1 MLNWI
6 SKNMK
11 WTFTAPA
18 LVLTALLLVFPLIYT
33 TWMSLHKW
41 SGSSV
46 KAPLWLGA
54 GNYINLF
61 TNDPRFVDAVG
72 RTLLF
77 TGVTVAAEVTL
88 GFGIAL
94 ILRKSFRGERIVRT
108 IILLPLVA
116 TPVAISMAWLL
127 LLEPTIGL
135 GNQVLGAFG
144 IPEQEFLGSAS
155 GALWLLM
162 MIDVWQWTPMIVL
175 IALAGLTSLPDDPY
189 QAAVVDG
196 ASSWQQ
202 FKYLTLPLMVPTL
215 FAGLLLRLVDSLK
228 TFDIIY
234 VTTKG
239 GPGNATETLNTYG
252 FMQAFEYTN
261 FGRASAVL
269 IIFFAI
275 VLAVTLVVSKVRSK
289 VGDLS

>member
-1 MLNWI
+1 
-6 SKNMK
+6 MK

-33 TWMSLHKW
+33 IWMSLHKW
-41 SGSSV
+41 SGSAL
-46 KAPLWLGA
+46 KAPAWLGA

-61 TNDPRFVDAVG
+61 TNDQRFVEAIG

-77 TGVTVAAEVTL
+77 TGVTVTAELTL
-88 GFGIAL
+88 GFAIAL
-94 ILRKSFRGERIVRT
+94 VLRKSFRGERIVRT

-135 GNQVLGAFG
+135 GNQILGAFG
-144 IPEQEFLGSAS
+144 LPEQEFLGSAG

-162 MIDVWQWTPMIVL
+162 MIDIWQWTPMIVL